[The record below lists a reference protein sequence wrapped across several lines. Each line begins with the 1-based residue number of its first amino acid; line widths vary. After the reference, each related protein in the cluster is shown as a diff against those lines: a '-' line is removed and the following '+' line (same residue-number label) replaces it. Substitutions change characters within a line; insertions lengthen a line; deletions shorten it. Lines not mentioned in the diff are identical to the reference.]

1 MTPEERDR
9 LARVEERTIGFDE
22 RLDRIE
28 IKLDKLVA
36 AAAMGKGA
44 FWLLTKLGGLLVLT
58 AGAFGWAADHFHW
71 WSR

>member
-9 LARVEERTIGFDE
+9 LARVEERTVGFDE

-44 FWLLTKLGGLLVLT
+44 GC
-58 AGAFGWAADHFHW
+58 
-71 WSR
+71 